1 MKIDEGVNG
10 KINAKVRQML
20 NSKAIT
26 NSRFQFDLWGIIKQS
41 QVWGIVGDSVAEK
54 KCFNGQEVALEL
66 SSSSVAH
73 TVLLLS
79 FPWCQLLLLP
89 LPGYCL
95 HSSEELFLPH
105 TPQRSTRI
113 HYIASCCAKF
123 LQPVF
128 SYN

>member
-54 KCFNGQEVALEL
+54 NVLTDRKWLWSSALR
-66 SSSSVAH
+66 
-73 TVLLLS
+73 
-79 FPWCQLLLLP
+79 P
-89 LPGYCL
+89 
-95 HSSEELFLPH
+95 
-105 TPQRSTRI
+105 
-113 HYIASCCAKF
+113 
-123 LQPVF
+123 
-128 SYN
+128 